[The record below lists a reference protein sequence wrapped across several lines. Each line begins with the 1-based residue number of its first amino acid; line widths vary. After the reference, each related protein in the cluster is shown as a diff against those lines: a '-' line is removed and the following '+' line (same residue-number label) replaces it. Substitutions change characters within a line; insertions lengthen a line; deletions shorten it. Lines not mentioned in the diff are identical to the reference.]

1 MTGSRPP
8 SPDRAGVLLDLDD
21 TLVDT
26 RYAFGQAISAIVAT
40 WLPHLDAEGEA
51 AALQHWVR
59 DAGGHFR
66 AYTRGESSFAEQR
79 HRRAVALHAAFD
91 GPTLSVADQ
100 HRWSEAYDVAF
111 REAWRLFPDAVPLL
125 ERLEL
130 LGLPYGL
137 VTNAGAAYQRDK
149 LQRVGLADR
158 FEVMVAVDDL
168 GVGKPDPRVFHL
180 ACERLG
186 VSPGRSLYLGDE
198 PDADARGARAA
209 GLVGVWLDRSW
220 GGRGDL
226 DGQPTPDDVPVV
238 GSLLE
243 LADLLDAGAFP
254 TLVRI

>member
-1 MTGSRPP
+1 MSAGVTPRTPP
-8 SPDRAGVLLDLDD
+8 GRAGVLLDLDD

-26 RYAFGQAISAIVAT
+26 RYAFGHAIGAIVAG
-40 WLPHLDAEGEA
+40 WLPHLDAAGEA

-59 DAGGHFR
+59 DAEGHFR
-66 AYTRGESSFAEQR
+66 AYTRGELSFAEQR
-79 HRRAVALHAAFD
+79 QRRAVALQAAFD
-91 GPTLSVADQ
+91 GPALSADEQ
-100 HRWSEAYDVAF
+100 RRWSEAYDAAF

-125 ERLEL
+125 ERLDG

-149 LQRVGLADR
+149 LRRVGLADR

-209 GLVGVWLDRSW
+209 GLTGVWLNRAGPDHPDSAAV
-220 GGRGDL
+220 
-226 DGQPTPDDVPVV
+226 DDVPVV

-243 LADLLDAGAFP
+243 LAELLAAGAFP
-254 TLVRI
+254 TVAGI